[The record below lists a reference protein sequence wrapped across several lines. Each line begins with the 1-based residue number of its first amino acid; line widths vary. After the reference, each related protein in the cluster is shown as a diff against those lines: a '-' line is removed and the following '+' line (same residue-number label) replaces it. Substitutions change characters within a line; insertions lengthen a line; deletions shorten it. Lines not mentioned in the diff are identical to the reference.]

1 MTVGASLK
9 FSEAK
14 VRRLGSVLDGF
25 RKQSEGAEID
35 KAKDKEVKKRERD
48 KAKMINNILG

>member
-1 MTVGASLK
+1 MVGASLK